1 MKSFLERK
9 QRERNF
15 DAFNVINIMLFMG
28 VLVAFIISAGFC
40 IRDLVSG
47 AQTSAM
53 PLVGRILSIALVF
66 LPLYLR
72 LIFKIQFPRTATSL
86 FYLFLFLSIYLGS
99 FLDLYHILW
108 WWDILIHALAG
119 LLLGFLAMFLV
130 NHLAKKG
137 ANSPVYIFLFVFCF
151 SLSLTALWEIFEFMI
166 DELFGM
172 DMQRAS
178 DLVGQN
184 ALFDT
189 MFDIISGTVGAII
202 SALCCALLT
211 YKDKNFVLQFKV
223 TKIKKDKI
231 SQIEE

>member
-1 MKSFLERK
+1 MKSFLERR

-15 DAFNVINIMLFMG
+15 DAFNVINIMLFFFF
-28 VLVAFIISAGFC
+28 LAAFVISAVFC
-40 IRDLVSG
+40 IVDLAS
-47 AQTSAM
+47 ATQTSVI
-53 PLVGRILSIALVF
+53 PLVERILAIALLF

-72 LIFKIQFPRTATSL
+72 FIFKIQFPRTATSL

-99 FLDLYHILW
+99 YVELYDILW

-137 ANSPVYIFLFVFCF
+137 ANSPVYIFLFVLCF
-151 SLSLTALWEIFEFMI
+151 SMSLTALWEIFEFMI
-166 DELFGM
+166 DEIFNM
-172 DMQRAS
+172 DLQHAS
-178 DLVGQN
+178 DLLGQN

-223 TKIKKDKI
+223 IKIKKDKI